1 MSPICTF
8 ILSHYAT
15 GKALSRVCRDY
26 LVEYCEEHGL
36 ESTGYNKVKQWLT
49 MSCFEEEFNEFRKEY
64 KVIQKNLIPI
74 LIDELREDAQELMFQ
89 KVTDKHGNQKTDP
102 RYFDGFRARFA
113 ALKFLE
119 SYHRAPKR
127 TNLAHKAREKAGE
140 TKKIVN
146 RKPQIVN
153 GSLSN
158 PQFSEI
164 FSQLRGI
171 NINLPSITHSEAEE
185 ILGSPIL
192 NVINDEP
199 RRGVLHTPGHGPLPT
214 PTLHTP
220 LHPQLNTA
228 HVQTSLA
235 NHQPQIPVLHPN
247 LSHSFGKLDHGS
259 QSSNYNSSR
268 RSTINSRPPSF
279 PNPG

>member
-1 MSPICTF
+1 MQAICTF

-36 ESTGYNKVKQWLT
+36 EPTGYNKVKQWLT
-49 MSCFEEEFNEFRKEY
+49 MSSFEEEFKEFRKEY

-127 TNLAHKAREKAGE
+127 TNLARKAREKAGE

-153 GSLSN
+153 GGLSN

-171 NINLPSITHSEAEE
+171 NINLPSINHSQAEE
-185 ILGSPIL
+185 ILGSPIITDNGSNSAEYNSPQPKTTSFSPIL
-192 NVINDEP
+192 NSHLCPSPSYPNLPKIFTRSSHFPLSIFHSPFRLIAQKKRP
-199 RRGVLHTPGHGPLPT
+199 RNKPGPL
-214 PTLHTP
+214 
-220 LHPQLNTA
+220 
-228 HVQTSLA
+228 
-235 NHQPQIPVLHPN
+235 
-247 LSHSFGKLDHGS
+247 
-259 QSSNYNSSR
+259 
-268 RSTINSRPPSF
+268 
-279 PNPG
+279 